1 MSRQLNVRVSDA
13 FARTLERVAKRTGR
27 PMAAVLEAVGTPALE
42 AAEEDARFEA
52 EALEAWEA
60 FQLTGEAVE
69 VPALDAL
76 FTSARTHARASAR
89 RRPR

>member
-13 FARTLERVAKRTGR
+13 FARTLERVARRTGR

-42 AAEEDARFEA
+42 AAEDDARFEA

-60 FQLTGEAVE
+60 YQLAGEAVGAR
-69 VPALDAL
+69 VLDAL
-76 FTSARTHARASAR
+76 FASAR
-89 RRPR
+89 RRAGPRRRPR